1 MGGVDGFLGMVS
13 VRSGLAGRSLDIGLE
28 FGLGIAF
35 LDAAGDMARPMALGR
50 QLARLYAL
58 GGAAE
63 LEVEVIDG
71 PAGAPAADQAA
82 VDAADGVAV
91 VVLAAV
97 LTDGIEEAPL
107 GPGHG

>member
-1 MGGVDGFLGMVS
+1 MDGFLGMAS

-28 FGLGIAF
+28 FGLGRAF

-63 LEVEVIDG
+63 AEVEVVEG
-71 PAGAPAADQAA
+71 PAGGPA
-82 VDAADGVAV
+82 VDKVAVYAADGVTV
-91 VVLAAV
+91 IVLAADM
-97 LTDGIEEAPL
+97 TGGIEEAPL
-107 GPGHG
+107 GPRHG